1 MVRSSRVIP
10 TWDGRTARLE
20 IENLEL
26 EDAGLYTCV
35 AENEVGRTR
44 CSARLMVLE
53 KGDPSQED
61 RRPPVFLQELP
72 AEMVATDG
80 DMLDLQVRLE
90 GGCTAESQSFGVL
103 QCVIRCTA
111 ESHSVYCRQSVIRCT
126 AGSHSVY
133 CSHSLYCR
141 QPLAVLQAATRCTT
155 GSHSLYYRQPLAVLQ
170 TATQYTLCLQMCCS
184 FIKNKLLSSYVFSLH
199 FIIFAGVSKVTRIK
213 QVFCVANGLGCS

>member
-1 MVRSSRVIP
+1 VVRSSRVIP

-126 AGSHSVY
+126 AVRHSVYCRESFGVLQTVSHSVY
-133 CSHSLYCR
+133 CRESLGVL
-141 QPLAVLQAATRCTT
+141 QPLAVLQTATRCTT

-170 TATQYTLCLQMCCS
+170 TATRCTADSHSVHFMSPNVLQ
-184 FIKNKLLSSYVFSLH
+184 FY
-199 FIIFAGVSKVTRIK
+199 
-213 QVFCVANGLGCS
+213 

>member
-1 MVRSSRVIP
+1 VVRSSRVIP

-90 GGCTAESQSFGVL
+90 GGCTADSQSFGVL

-126 AGSHSVY
+126 AVRHSVYCRESFGVLQTVSHSVY
-133 CSHSLYCR
+133 CRESLGVL
-141 QPLAVLQAATRCTT
+141 QPLAVLQTATRCTT

-170 TATQYTLCLQMCCS
+170 TATRCTADSHSVHFMSPNVLQ
-184 FIKNKLLSSYVFSLH
+184 FY
-199 FIIFAGVSKVTRIK
+199 
-213 QVFCVANGLGCS
+213 

>member
-44 CSARLMVLE
+44 CSARLVVLE
-53 KGDPSQED
+53 RGDPSQED

-72 AEMVATDG
+72 AEVVATDG

-90 GGCTAESQSFGVL
+90 GGCTVESHSVYCRESLGVL
-103 QCVIRCTA
+103 QRVTRCTA
-111 ESHSVYCRQSVIRCT
+111 ESHSVYCRE
-126 AGSHSVY
+126 
-133 CSHSLYCR
+133 SLG
-141 QPLAVLQAATRCTT
+141 VL
-155 GSHSLYYRQPLAVLQ
+155 
-170 TATQYTLCLQMCCS
+170 
-184 FIKNKLLSSYVFSLH
+184 
-199 FIIFAGVSKVTRIK
+199 
-213 QVFCVANGLGCS
+213 